1 MAFAFTV
8 FVGSIFAFA
17 FGVLTETGVRIAFNL
32 SRAVVIFL
40 AIVSALR
47 FFNYKPTKDGK
58 ID

>member
-1 MAFAFTV
+1 MGFAFIV
-8 FVGSIFAFA
+8 FVGAIFAFA

-32 SRAVVIFL
+32 ARAVAIFL
-40 AIVSALR
+40 AIVSASR